1 MTSLVLLLEDPDADN
16 CFVPMY
22 TDLLDFFWGGGEGQK
37 VMLLNKSKIISTSLK
52 SS

>member
-22 TDLLDFFWGGGEGQK
+22 TDLLDFFLGGGGGSES
-37 VMLLNKSKIISTSLK
+37 NAIE
-52 SS
+52 